1 MPPAKT
7 ATVETPR
14 PLTSSEQDQLND
26 LLARASAGQAPA
38 VRIGDPY
45 IALIPLS
52 VPRRGD
58 PEKNTDLVMPGET
71 VHLTEAE
78 AEQFRR
84 HGVKDGRRIA
94 VIRPATGPGS
104 TGETLQ
110 RVPPKAVSGRL
121 HAPPPPQPGTDFA
134 RPDPPGSSALEYRE
148 VPEDNE
154 PAPGSENWD
163 NDPGAG
169 GLMVSAEDIIPSR
182 TRARQQASR

>member
-1 MPPAKT
+1 MPAQPKVAEE
-7 ATVETPR
+7 AR
-14 PLTSSEQDQLND
+14 PLTPGEQKQLD
-26 LLARASAGQAPA
+26 ELLARASAGQAPA

-71 VHLTEAE
+71 VHLTESE
-78 AEQFRR
+78 AATFIR
-84 HGVKDGRRIA
+84 HGLKDGRRIA

-104 TGETLQ
+104 TGEPLQ

-134 RPDPPGSSALEYRE
+134 RPDPPGSSAVEYRE
-148 VPEDNE
+148 VPESAE
-154 PAPGSENWD
+154 PQPGSENWD
-163 NDPGAG
+163 GDPGAG
-169 GLMVSAEDIIPSR
+169 AHVVDAEDIIPSR
-182 TRARQQASR
+182 VRQRAQAGR